1 MMTRWHNACDDMS
14 AGTDDVPFNTVCQ
27 NLCKMISVMIPAI
40 VFKSFSIP
48 AFSCPNGI
56 CATTSPLRWC
66 RDDGRAAFSI
76 ICRKAPRTNTHVRYL
91 LNNPAR
97 AHQAGLGGQANS
109 FWGSSVVRI
118 VHAGAR
124 RLQDTVRYC
133 SRFAF
138 CTRRRRRSMARFPL
152 YLIYFWKFIIGV

>member
-56 CATTSPLRWC
+56 FALASPLGWC

-76 ICRKAPRTNTHVRYL
+76 ICRKAPRTNTHVRDL
-91 LNNPAR
+91 LNNPA
-97 AHQAGLGGQANS
+97 AGTSGGQANS

-118 VHAGAR
+118 VHAGAPIAR
-124 RLQDTVRYC
+124 YRTV
-133 SRFAF
+133 
-138 CTRRRRRSMARFPL
+138 L
-152 YLIYFWKFIIGV
+152 